1 MAGSDSDSVERWSPR
16 HWLANLSVRDR
27 VVGVAALGAGA
38 LTALMLYLE
47 ASHEP
52 YHIDELRQVRPYH
65 RPFDDLVNASFS
77 QDQPPLDVLIGAQF
91 QDFLGRGDIN
101 NRASSMVAGIG
112 VVTILIALLWRSR
125 VRVGVPVTVI
135 VLALTPAFLSFT
147 AYARPYALPLFLVL
161 LHAAMSDSWLH
172 HGNKIMALLLAGVA
186 MLLPLSRVFEPPAY
200 LVLVTVMVFVYRRWW
215 RPEWG
220 ARVWWVAA
228 STAAA
233 LLVVELPVY
242 RRLQEQLTAYQGDDG
257 AASLSEQWDHI
268 LNDSFPRFGAV
279 FENGWV
285 ALLLVVVALTRAGV
299 RRRLFELWWFWPL
312 IATPAAFAV
321 VFHYRTMPGQPF
333 YDRYGHFW
341 LIPFA
346 IIVGLLVDD
355 IAQRRAWREPSSWI
369 AGASVGAMA
378 MFLTIGVIADLAT
391 ADRTD
396 YRALGELIE
405 ADYPDTVD
413 VIFDTVAYPLGRYRP
428 GYAGYGRYTTN
439 ARQMIK
445 AEGLHVR
452 PETIVQGQDYMIAT
466 NGPILDVDGWA
477 PIVASDNLTLYA
489 PDRYPATVREIA
501 RALIDFGRATGP
513 SQGGVFRI
521 AGALVLVNDGDLAW
535 GCAEIDA
542 LIANDPAIKSNV
554 VIAVGRSPLVEA
566 FASCPFG
573 NPMS

>member
-333 YDRYGHFW
+333 YDRYGYFW
-341 LIPFA
+341 LVPFA

-542 LIANDPAIKSNV
+542 LIADDPAIKPNV

-566 FASCPFG
+566 FASCPSG